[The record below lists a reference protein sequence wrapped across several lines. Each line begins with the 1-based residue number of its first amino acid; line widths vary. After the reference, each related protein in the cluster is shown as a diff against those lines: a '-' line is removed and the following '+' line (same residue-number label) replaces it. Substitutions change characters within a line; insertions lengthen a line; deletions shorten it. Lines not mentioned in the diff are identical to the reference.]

1 MATSLVLTVIGE
13 DKPGLVELLSSTVT
27 THDGNW
33 LESRMSRM
41 AGKFA
46 GIVRVEIPESSVAA
60 FTAALASL
68 AARGLKVT
76 AEPTATATATATAA
90 VSHPALRLEVIG
102 TDHPGIVRDIARAL
116 SGRNVN
122 VEELSTECTSAP
134 MSGEPLFRATARLR
148 LPEGVSVEQVRRD
161 LEQVA
166 HSLMVDVTLDP
177 ETGRE

>member
-33 LESRMSRM
+33 LESRMSHM

-76 AEPTATATATATAA
+76 AEPTATATAA

-102 TDHPGIVRDIARAL
+102 TDHPGIVRDITRAL